1 MHWNQ
6 GSIVEMKDYSQIVIK
21 NSGILYNEGAA
32 FSNSPGAAIIVEPG
46 GTYEISP
53 NKTQTISTGGEL
65 NLNGGTLKLRDGA
78 TLIFDGQLANFSVNN
93 NSTILLG
100 ENAKIII
107 KNGAYMNTSGSG
119 NVFSGIAGAS
129 WQGIE
134 FDHSWNNN
142 IHNCTFNNAK
152 VALKF
157 TFDPSNLWTS
167 SQIAYNN
174 FNVPS
179 IISTMTYGIYSED
192 MNFVGIGSNIFTLA
206 STSSVGIYMK
216 TTLNGIAED
225 PNHLY
230 KILIYGN
237 TFNGGNAAMVLLS
250 YAATLKP
257 YIIYGNTFNNNTSS
271 IANHGIIG
279 KQITGLIKENTLS
292 STKTNTDLSLMQ
304 SSLNIAHNNLGAI
317 SYNIVL
323 NSNSNIKMAPTATN
337 TDLILDAGYNDI
349 YSSNSDNIQ
358 LGNYQTLL
366 LNNGFNCFSH
376 HGSGMEHLNGG
387 INTTETDYYAYNNYW
402 NPYPPDCNL
411 HNSNNVPLVV
421 HYSQSVACRNLS
433 LSIDQIIDRGNGL
446 IDTVYKAPKP
456 SNVIIIPDEEL
467 YNQATAYM
475 NASDYPSAILNFKS
489 LINGYPESQYL
500 TGALYDMYSTYQ
512 GLDTST
518 NQTLRDNLYSDLKT
532 YLNEKINSGL
542 YNSEFN
548 DLAYNMTLMCE
559 ANMQNYNAAL
569 NGYQFIA
576 MYHSDAITRL
586 MASWDYVEIEAL
598 FNGMGGSV
606 FEYENEEEFTLDI
619 SKKLQNMISRDS
631 TMKRMKRNYEKEIT
645 RINSKTDA
653 EINSSNHIVRD
664 RAIEKKAKDE
674 LLIRKSI
681 NILMTSKSMTRE
693 QRAERQLEDILLVS
707 NNGKSIGG
715 EYTGNIIPIEY
726 NLSQNY
732 PNPFNPSTTIRYSIP
747 NQSHVVLKIYDLT
760 GREIKILVNDIKTPG
775 NYSVSFNASELSSG
789 IYFYKLTAGDFVQT
803 KKMVLVK

>member
-279 KQITGLIKENTLS
+279 KQ
-292 STKTNTDLSLMQ
+292 M
-304 SSLNIAHNNLGAI
+304 
-317 SYNIVL
+317 
-323 NSNSNIKMAPTATN
+323 
-337 TDLILDAGYNDI
+337 
-349 YSSNSDNIQ
+349 
-358 LGNYQTLL
+358 
-366 LNNGFNCFSH
+366 
-376 HGSGMEHLNGG
+376 
-387 INTTETDYYAYNNYW
+387 
-402 NPYPPDCNL
+402 
-411 HNSNNVPLVV
+411 
-421 HYSQSVACRNLS
+421 
-433 LSIDQIIDRGNGL
+433 
-446 IDTVYKAPKP
+446 
-456 SNVIIIPDEEL
+456 
-467 YNQATAYM
+467 
-475 NASDYPSAILNFKS
+475 FKS
-489 LINGYPESQYL
+489 
-500 TGALYDMYSTYQ
+500 
-512 GLDTST
+512 
-518 NQTLRDNLYSDLKT
+518 
-532 YLNEKINSGL
+532 KIS
-542 YNSEFN
+542 
-548 DLAYNMTLMCE
+548 C
-559 ANMQNYNAAL
+559 
-569 NGYQFIA
+569 
-576 MYHSDAITRL
+576 
-586 MASWDYVEIEAL
+586 
-598 FNGMGGSV
+598 
-606 FEYENEEEFTLDI
+606 
-619 SKKLQNMISRDS
+619 KK
-631 TMKRMKRNYEKEIT
+631 
-645 RINSKTDA
+645 
-653 EINSSNHIVRD
+653 
-664 RAIEKKAKDE
+664 
-674 LLIRKSI
+674 
-681 NILMTSKSMTRE
+681 
-693 QRAERQLEDILLVS
+693 
-707 NNGKSIGG
+707 
-715 EYTGNIIPIEY
+715 
-726 NLSQNY
+726 
-732 PNPFNPSTTIRYSIP
+732 
-747 NQSHVVLKIYDLT
+747 
-760 GREIKILVNDIKTPG
+760 
-775 NYSVSFNASELSSG
+775 
-789 IYFYKLTAGDFVQT
+789 
-803 KKMVLVK
+803 